1 MSDTEV
7 ASTNEKTSFWDRR
20 RAKILV
26 IGIAGAVVS
35 SAFFGLNWML
45 FTHDKVEKP
54 VTVVGFSADPEI
66 KNDGEFALGYP
77 DHRYTVSCVS
87 NGQKICILEVEK
99 DKKDIVKI
107 FPYVEQE
114 WFTPG
119 RKNRPY
125 HSLDVVM
132 SLPSYNGNGELK
144 FGTDVAKN
152 SALYDVLKQNEWVK

>member
-1 MSDTEV
+1 MSGTDV
-7 ASTNEKTSFWDRR
+7 ANANEKTSFWDQQKS
-20 RAKILV
+20 KILV
-26 IGIAGAVVS
+26 MGGVATIVVA
-35 SAFFGLNWML
+35 AFVGLKYGVAP
-45 FTHDKVEKP
+45 HDIEKP

-87 NGQKICILEVEK
+87 NGPKICILEVEK
-99 DKKDIVKI
+99 DKKDITKI

-152 SALYDVLKQNEWVK
+152 NALYDVLKQNEWVN